1 MLSIAVL
8 TDHIR
13 DLDITAVAALTTP
26 ELACIADD
34 LAEQKASLGLIEGK
48 LRAALDQ
55 KYGARAA
62 QRRAEEAKD
71 TGTVRFDDNGFVVV
85 AELPKRVKWD
95 QAKLRH
101 AAEIIRAS
109 WGDDPAEYIKT
120 RLEVSEA
127 AYANWPKPLR
137 DLFLPA
143 RTVETGKPSYR
154 IETAGEAARSVS
166 LGREAA

>member
-13 DLDITAVAALTTP
+13 DLDVAAVAALTTP

-34 LAEQKASLGLIEGK
+34 LAEQKASLGLIEDK

-71 TGTVRFDDNGFVVV
+71 TGTVRLEDNGFVVV
-85 AELPKRVKWD
+85 ADLPKT
-95 QAKLRH
+95 
-101 AAEIIRAS
+101 
-109 WGDDPAEYIKT
+109 PAGKVN
-120 RLEVSEA
+120 RKA
-127 AYANWPKPLR
+127 LR
-137 DLFLPA
+137 D
-143 RTVETGKPSYR
+143 
-154 IETAGEAARSVS
+154 
-166 LGREAA
+166 REAAAATAKDKRTP